1 MKVFYWFCAL
11 IVVLLLGM
19 LLYNT
24 IWGAAFV
31 DNTYEPQGEI
41 SDIVFDT
48 STADVRV
55 LLAEDGGCRVLCHER
70 ENQTHSVTLED
81 GTLTVS
87 VVDERKWYEHLGVFG
102 QTTVTVYLPSTE
114 FSSFAMRGKTGD
126 VDLADAFSF
135 GEMDVYVSTGTVT
148 SGASTVGKMK
158 IRTSTGRVHLDGV
171 SAESIDVSVSTGDVT
186 LSSVR
191 TETYVHLR
199 ASTGD
204 VKIEDLI
211 CESLVSEA
219 DTGDIEIKG
228 ASVTARLFV
237 ERSTGDV
244 SVESASAGEMALTA
258 DTGRIS
264 LQSCEAKTLTA
275 TTSTGDITLSRSDAQ
290 TITIEADTGDVRG
303 TLLSDKIF
311 ITKTSTGRVRVPDA
325 TAGGVC
331 RVTTSTGDIEFE
343 IVEQ

>member
-1 MKVFYWFCAL
+1 MKVFYWICAL
-11 IVVLLLGM
+11 IVALLVCA
-19 LLYNT
+19 LLYNAF
-24 IWGAAFV
+24 WGAAFV
-31 DNTYEPQGEI
+31 DNSYEPDGDI

-48 STADVRV
+48 STADIRV
-55 LLAEDGGCRVLCHER
+55 LLAEDGVCRVVCHER

-81 GTLTVS
+81 GVLAVR
-87 VVDERKWYEHLGVFG
+87 VVDERKWYEHIGAFG
-102 QTTVTVYLPSTE
+102 QPTLTVYLPSTE
-114 FSSFAMRGKTGD
+114 FTSLKIDESTGD
-126 VDLADAFSF
+126 IDISNAFTF
-135 GEMDVYVSTGTVT
+135 GEMDIYVSTGNVT
-148 SGASTVGKMK
+148 SGASASGAMR
-158 IRTSTGRVHLDGV
+158 IRTSTGRVHLCGV

-204 VKIEDLI
+204 VKIEDLT

-264 LQSCEAKTLTA
+264 LQSFEAKALAA
-275 TTSTGDITLSRSDAQ
+275 TTSTGDITVFDSDAEA
-290 TITIEADTGDVRG
+290 ITVEASTGDVKG
-303 TLLSDKIF
+303 TLLSNKIF
-311 ITKTSTGRVRVPDA
+311 ITKTSTGRVRVPD
-325 TAGGVC
+325 TTEGGVC
-331 RVTTSTGDIEFE
+331 RVTTSTGNIEFE
-343 IVEQ
+343 IVGK